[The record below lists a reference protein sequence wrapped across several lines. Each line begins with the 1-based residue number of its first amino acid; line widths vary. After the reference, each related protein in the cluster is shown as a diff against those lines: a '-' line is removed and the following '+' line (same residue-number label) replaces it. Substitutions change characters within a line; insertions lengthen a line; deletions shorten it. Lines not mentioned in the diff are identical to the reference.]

1 MNLLFKAK
9 QKALTL
15 MIEVATAKPEK
26 IQVVVKDINK
36 PDTKYTDRYSTIDG
50 VQQFYVRM
58 PISPYEALVSVY
70 NVANGNLKQGE
81 DPSFKVVKVDARPLQ
96 RKMDCVDWSNPK
108 IRDFV
113 GFAQQFSNNAGI
125 LSAGK
130 YPNGST
136 YISDEGNFRIDYFDD
151 IRTKR
156 GMIIQTPAR
165 ISQTKGIIQ
174 VSKESFKNFTVPM
187 RIAILLH
194 EFSHFYLNKNM
205 EDETEADLNGLL
217 IYLALGFPR
226 IEAYQSFLTTF
237 KDTPTPENKERY
249 EILHQFI
256 TNFERNK
263 FCTRYTH
270 PMLKASG
277 KK

>member
-1 MNLLFKAK
+1 
-9 QKALTL
+9 
-15 MIEVATAKPEK
+15 
-26 IQVVVKDINK
+26 
-36 PDTKYTDRYSTIDG
+36 
-50 VQQFYVRM
+50 
-58 PISPYEALVSVY
+58 
-70 NVANGNLKQGE
+70 
-81 DPSFKVVKVDARPLQ
+81 
-96 RKMDCVDWSNPK
+96 MDCVDWSNPK

-151 IRTKR
+151 IRSKT
-156 GMIIQTPAR
+156 GIVIPTPAR

-174 VSKESFKNFTVPM
+174 VSKKHYKDFTVPM
-187 RIAILLH
+187 RMAILLH
-194 EFSHFYLNKNM
+194 EFSHFYLNERM

-217 IYLALGFPR
+217 IYLALGYPR

-237 KDTPTPENKERY
+237 KDTPTPQNKERY

-263 FCTRYTH
+263 FCTTH
-270 PMLKASG
+270 NSPMLRAS
-277 KK
+277 K